1 MNSKFTKSFLVSIVC
16 LILFVSNS
24 NAQVI
29 KVDSTTN
36 WKKAFRAGLNI
47 NQASFSS
54 NWKAGGINSFGFN
67 ASLNYIANYKNGKNS
82 WDNQLDFLYGVVNNQ
97 GQGAR
102 KTLDRIYIE
111 TKYGHDINEKW
122 SFTSSLNFI
131 SQFDKGYKYEKD
143 ANGIEVGSLI
153 SDFMAPAFITSAWGV
168 EYHPVD
174 YFKLRLSPFSPRVTV
189 VTDNNGRFNA
199 VDPIKPYGVEVGSS
213 ARYEWLAFQLQAEFN
228 KDIAKNMN
236 LKWRYMMFANYETL
250 ALKTIDHRLDINLVA
265 KVNKFVNVSVG
276 GILLY
281 DFDQDSGLQLSQAF
295 SLGIL
300 YSFQNFEEKK

>member
-1 MNSKFTKSFLVSIVC
+1 MNSKITKSFIVSIVC
-16 LILFVSNS
+16 FILFVFNS

-29 KVDSTTN
+29 KVDSTSN
-36 WKKAFRAGLNI
+36 WKKAFRTGLNI

-54 NWKAGGINSFGFN
+54 NWKAGGVNSFGFN
-67 ASLNYIANYKNGKNS
+67 AFLNYIANYKNGKNS
-82 WDNQLDFLYGVVNNQ
+82 WDNQFDFLYGAVNNQ

-102 KTLDRIYIE
+102 KTLDRIYLE
-111 TKYGHDINEKW
+111 SKYGRDINEKW

-131 SQFDKGYKYEKD
+131 SQFAKGYKYEKD
-143 ANGIEVGSLI
+143 ANGVEVGSLI

-189 VTDNNGRFNA
+189 VADNNGRFNA
-199 VDPIKPYGVEVGSS
+199 VDPVNPYGVEVGSS
-213 ARYEWLAFQLQAEFN
+213 TRYEWLAFQLQAEFN
-228 KDIAKNMN
+228 KDIAKNVN
-236 LKWRYMMFANYETL
+236 LKWRYVMFANYETI

-265 KVNKFVNVSVG
+265 KVNRFVNVSVG

-300 YSFQNFEEKK
+300 YSFQNYEEKK